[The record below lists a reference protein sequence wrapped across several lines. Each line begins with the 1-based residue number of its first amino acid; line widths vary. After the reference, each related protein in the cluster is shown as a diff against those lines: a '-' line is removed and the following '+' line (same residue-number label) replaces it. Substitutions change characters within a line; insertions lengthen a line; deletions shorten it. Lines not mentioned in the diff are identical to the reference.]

1 MSLQSVVE
9 LAISQLGNTE
19 FPAGSNHI
27 FYNNEYYGQDVSGPN
42 YKWCVVFLWWIFQ
55 HANEAK
61 AFFNSGKTNS
71 CTKLMEL
78 YKAEGRFFTG
88 GIYQVGDIPIF
99 NFHGSK
105 DPEHCGLIV
114 EANTKGTIWYKTVE
128 GNTTPGEEGSQDNG
142 GCVALKTRY
151 PKNIIGVCRPNYK
164 EEPMKEKQDYEGH
177 WAEKTIRW
185 MMANKIISG
194 YPDGSFRP
202 NEPITRAEAATMVKN
217 AIDYILGKLI
227 GNGV

>member
-42 YKWCVVFLWWIFQ
+42 YKWCVVLLWWIFQ

-78 YKAEGRFFTG
+78 YKAEGRLFTG

-99 NFHGSK
+99 NFHGGK
-105 DPEHCGLIV
+105 
-114 EANTKGTIWYKTVE
+114 
-128 GNTTPGEEGSQDNG
+128 EEG
-142 GCVALKTRY
+142 
-151 PKNIIGVCRPNYK
+151 IG
-164 EEPMKEKQDYEGH
+164 
-177 WAEKTIRW
+177 
-185 MMANKIISG
+185 
-194 YPDGSFRP
+194 
-202 NEPITRAEAATMVKN
+202 
-217 AIDYILGKLI
+217 
-227 GNGV
+227 